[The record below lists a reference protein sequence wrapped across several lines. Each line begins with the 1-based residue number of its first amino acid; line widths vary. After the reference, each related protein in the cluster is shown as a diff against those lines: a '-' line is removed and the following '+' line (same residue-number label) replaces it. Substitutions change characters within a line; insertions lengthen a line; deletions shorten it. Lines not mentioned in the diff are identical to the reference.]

1 MPKVVT
7 GYSEEFRYKV
17 LAEYAAGASVFSL
30 SRKHGVSG
38 PTIQSW
44 VDRAGITRGGR
55 LAEDTRQ
62 EIGSMVQDYLRENL
76 LAMRAM
82 AKHVQNPEWL
92 MQQSAE
98 GLALIFSTVHDKTV
112 HLLSS
117 MQANAE
123 AANQLMEQGLTED
136 GNHLLPTHPE
146 YVDPET
152 LNVEVID
159 QVGTDDELYD
169 QT

>member
-7 GYSEEFRYKV
+7 GYSEEFRAKV
-17 LAEYAAGASVFSL
+17 LTEYAAGASVFSL
-30 SRKHGVSG
+30 SRKHGIAG
-38 PTIQSW
+38 GTIQGW

-62 EIGSMVQDYLRENL
+62 EIGSMVQDYLRANL
-76 LAMRAM
+76 RAM
-82 AKHVQNPEWL
+82 TAVAEHVADKEWL
-92 MQQSAE
+92 MGQHAD
-98 GLALIFSTVHDKTV
+98 GLALIVSTLHDKTV

-159 QVGTDDELYD
+159 QAGTDDELYD